1 MSCCESSCGGCQK
14 SCSSCS
20 PALYLTEAEL
30 KLLRRF
36 GETPFL
42 PVARRP
48 DGETPVC
55 LEEGTGEQETVSNGI
70 LALERKGLIDLDYNL
85 PLQNFDYGPY
95 AAPANLTRKQ
105 PESDKKSAPATESLC
120 RRDFFAKTH

>member
-1 MSCCESSCGGCQK
+1 MSCCESSCGSCQK
-14 SCSSCS
+14 SCSGCS

-48 DGETPVC
+48 YGETPVC

-95 AAPANLTRKQ
+95 AAWSRQGSMALTVRGQ
-105 PESDKKSAPATESLC
+105 EVLDVLDIQGVENE
-120 RRDFFAKTH
+120 DEE

>member
-30 KLLRRF
+30 KLLRLF

-55 LEEGTGEQETVSNGI
+55 LEEGTGE
-70 LALERKGLIDLDYNL
+70 
-85 PLQNFDYGPY
+85 
-95 AAPANLTRKQ
+95 

>member
-1 MSCCESSCGGCQK
+1 MSCCESSCSGCQK
-14 SCSSCS
+14 SCSGCS
-20 PALYLTEAEL
+20 PALYLTEVEL

-42 PVARRP
+42 PVARQP

-95 AAPANLTRKQ
+95 AAWSRQGSMALTVRGQ
-105 PESDKKSAPATESLC
+105 EVLDVLDIQGVENE
-120 RRDFFAKTH
+120 DEE